1 MNFAASE
8 AEAAACG
15 QKLLR
20 SVIALCS
27 FFTVFPSASCHVLRS
42 LPSRAAALLLFRT
55 VFDPEAGAKQWGHF
69 YDFLPHSI
77 FVKFMAAAPRS
88 GRPVLLLLNFAAA
101 CASQGW

>member
-55 VFDPEAGAKQWGHF
+55 VFEQWGHF